1 MTTACGAQQR
11 SGVHAIR
18 GACAG
23 RGAPAPV
30 VDRWQWLV
38 RLTTRA
44 MSSRSALR
52 SVAVPA
58 MADS

>member
-1 MTTACGAQQR
+1 MLDGGDELVVGDEAAQT
-11 SGVHAIR
+11 
-18 GACAG
+18 
-23 RGAPAPV
+23 APV
-30 VDRWQWLV
+30 VDQWQSLV

-44 MSSRSALR
+44 MSSRSTLR